1 MVRGHG
7 PYLFAIDPDANISA
21 VDKQIVEDFD
31 LRTSAGPKIIDEA
44 EIGQTRLYAELLDL
58 RVATLA
64 VARRDVLLFPVGY
77 YDTEGRH
84 ISGILGRDVIADS
97 LVFGFDRDQGIATL
111 ATTSA
116 FSAPPDAIAI
126 QYENL
131 SGDSGTVSGKYP
143 AGTMVATGSRPRPG
157 ESLGPGEKR
166 EGVVDPYGNNVPS
179 RINEAERQDY
189 RNNDVVPVPRRIAA
203 VQIGNA
209 TLTMHL
215 DLGAAVS
222 QLPESIWNEAH
233 LALADAKLRLVDEAA
248 SVRYVT
254 RVGVAADVALGSAKA
269 RQVTFAP
276 FVDKRFPGRT
286 VEGALGLD
294 FFRGYAVY
302 ASWHDRTYYL
312 KARGDAAA
320 TATARLG
327 RWGAALPACPHPGC
341 VAAQIVAA
349 EGGPMLAV
357 VRDPEAQGRGLEVLL
372 TPVIAGK
379 SPASLIVELPR
390 GVDRVDN
397 ALPPDY
403 AGAQVQVADVS
414 PFPRVCAGDGGCVVP
429 LDGSLTRGMPEAPV
443 AAVH

>member
-1 MVRGHG
+1 
-7 PYLFAIDPDANISA
+7 
-21 VDKQIVEDFD
+21 
-31 LRTSAGPKIIDEA
+31 
-44 EIGQTRLYAELLDL
+44 
-58 RVATLA
+58 
-64 VARRDVLLFPVGY
+64 
-77 YDTEGRH
+77 
-84 ISGILGRDVIADS
+84 
-97 LVFGFDRDQGIATL
+97 
-111 ATTSA
+111 
-116 FSAPPDAIAI
+116 
-126 QYENL
+126 L
-131 SGDSGTVSGKYP
+131 SGDSGTVAGKYP
-143 AGTMVATGSRPRPG
+143 AGNMVVQGTRPTPG
-157 ESLGPGEKR
+157 VSLDPGEKR

-222 QLPESIWNEAH
+222 QLPESVWSEAH
-233 LALADAKLRLVDEAA
+233 LAPADAKLRLVDEAA

-254 RVGVAADVALGSAKA
+254 RVGVAAEVAVGSAKA
-269 RQVTFAP
+269 HQVTFAP

-302 ASWHDRTYYL
+302 ASWHDKTYYL

-349 EGGPMLAV
+349 AGGPMLEV
-357 VRDPEAQGRGLEVLL
+357 VRDPETQGRGLEVLL
-372 TPVIAGK
+372 APLIAGK
-379 SPASLIVELPR
+379 SPAPLIVELPR
-390 GVDRVDN
+390 GVDKVEN

-403 AGAQVQVADVS
+403 AGAQIQVADVS
-414 PFPRVCAGDGGCVVP
+414 PFPRVCAGEGGCVVP

-443 AAVH
+443 AAVP